1 MGILKKLNPSL
12 RLALIYLA
20 FSVIWILLSDRVVS
34 IIARNDIA
42 IVGEL
47 QTAKGIIFVLL
58 SSVLLLL
65 TSRQIYRNL
74 RATLQKKEELLD
86 KLNALNEA
94 AREGIIDY
102 DPLTDRA
109 EINDETKK
117 LLGIDSTVVEN
128 FSFVHQGYIY
138 AADRDRVNEFWKEF
152 IESDHTLLQCEY
164 RYGSNGNFKDV
175 VSRGYAIRDK
185 TTGRPLK
192 IIYALQDVTPIR
204 AAQKKYYEQQVQF
217 NQSLSKTMIEAEEK
231 EKSRWALELHDNVC
245 QVLTVAKLY
254 AGEALRNSDDPFV
267 QKSKAMIEK
276 ALDDI
281 RHISSSIRPPEFTT
295 TTLYESITGL
305 LENIRRLVSFD
316 FQVDYDRRTE
326 QVLSTGQ
333 KLMVY
338 RIVQEQLN
346 NITKYSGATLVNIN
360 ISIGADSMVTI
371 VLKDN
376 GIGFDPSNVKTG
388 IGLKNIASRLQLYS
402 GDLKI
407 SSSPGSGCELSA
419 QFSYV

>member
-1 MGILKKLNPSL
+1 MRVSRKLNPSL

-20 FSVIWILLSDRVVS
+20 FSVAWILLSDRLVS
-34 IIARNDIA
+34 IIARNDVAVIDQ
-42 IVGEL
+42 L
-47 QTAKGIIFVLL
+47 QTVKGITFVVL
-58 SSVLLLL
+58 SSILLLVSSL
-65 TSRQIYRNL
+65 HIYNNL
-74 RATLQKKEELLD
+74 QTTLQKKEQLLD
-86 KLNALNEA
+86 KLNALSEA
-94 AREGIIDY
+94 AKEGIIDY
-102 DPLTDRA
+102 DPLTDTA
-109 EINDETKK
+109 EINDEMKK
-117 LLGIDSTVVEN
+117 LLGIDTSIVEH
-128 FSFVHQGYIY
+128 FSAVHEEHIY
-138 AADRDRVNEFWKEF
+138 EGDRGRVNEFSKKF
-152 IESDHTLLQCEY
+152 LESDHALLQCEY
-164 RYGSNGNFKDV
+164 RYGSNGNFRDI

-185 TTGRPLK
+185 KTGKPLK

-204 AAQKKYYEQQVQF
+204 TAQKRYYEQQVQF
-217 NQSLSKTMIEAEEK
+217 SQSLSKTMIEAEEK
-231 EKSRWALELHDNVC
+231 EKNRWALELHDNVC

-254 AGEALRNSDDPFV
+254 AGEALRNGDDPFV
-267 QKSKAMIEK
+267 QKSKTMIEK

-281 RHISSSIRPPEFTT
+281 RHISSSIKPPEFST

-305 LENIRRLVSFD
+305 LENIKRLVSFE
-316 FQVDYDRRTE
+316 FQIDYDSRSEQLLTTE
-326 QVLSTGQ
+326 Q

-407 SSSPGSGCELSA
+407 SSSPGSGCVLSA